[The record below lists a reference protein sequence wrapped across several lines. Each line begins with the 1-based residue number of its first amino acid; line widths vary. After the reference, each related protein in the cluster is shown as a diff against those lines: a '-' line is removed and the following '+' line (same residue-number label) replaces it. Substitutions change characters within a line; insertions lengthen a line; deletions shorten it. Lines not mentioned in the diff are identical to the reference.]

1 MRDKILN
8 EGKYSISV
16 DGILDALVRGW
27 GEMPIKPL
35 SIAAIE
41 AGINGLN
48 GVRMDINDPRIE
60 MVTLNIKDRELI
72 IEKAGVL
79 LPPPTPPPKRLIGF
93 KVSDK
98 NKVTM
103 LLSSFMRIKE
113 LSGLAN
119 KINLEMQLGQKEE
132 SKTVIKIDGVLD
144 KVDVLIP
151 HIVELINMYM
161 NELTLC
167 KAEVIL
173 KTDVKEENV
182 KNVLN
187 KIGLKPDEMI
197 YINQAEQYEL

>member
-48 GVRMDINDPRIE
+48 GVRMVINDPRIE

-119 KINLEMQLGQKEE
+119 RINLEMQLGQKEE

-151 HIVELINMYM
+151 HIVELINRYM

-167 KAEVIL
+167 EAEVIL
-173 KTDVKEENV
+173 KTDVEEENV
-182 KNVLN
+182 KDVLN
-187 KIGLKPDEMI
+187 KIGLKPDEML
-197 YINQAEQYEL
+197 YVNQAEQYEL